1 MKVLIL
7 AAGIGSRLGSSHPKP
22 LTLLSSGRS
31 ILQHQVKAFLRYFDV
46 DDVYV
51 VVGFKKE
58 LIMEAFSELTY
69 VYNDYFDTTNT
80 SKSLQRGLRKLKG
93 HDVLWTNGDVVF
105 DHQVIARVM
114 AAEGS
119 CMAVNTLSVGEE
131 EVKYTV
137 GADGYINQVS
147 KTVGQALGEA
157 VGINKIDKA
166 DLSLLLD
173 CLEQCEDSDY
183 FEKGIEMAIGR
194 GLKISPLD
202 VKDSLAIEVDFVEDL
217 QKTIPHVE
225 YDSSQLI
232 RCR

>member
-7 AAGIGSRLGSSHPKP
+7 AAGIGSRLGSPHPKP
-22 LTLLSSGRS
+22 LTVLSNGRS

-69 VYNDYFDTTNT
+69 IYNDYFDTTNT

-93 HDVLWTNGDVVF
+93 NDVLWTNGDVVF
-105 DHQVIARVM
+105 DHQVIARIM

-137 GADGYINQVS
+137 DADGYIDKVS
-147 KTVGQALGEA
+147 KNVEQPLGEA
-157 VGINKIDKA
+157 VGINKIDEA
-166 DLSLLLD
+166 GLPLLLE
-173 CLEQCEDSDY
+173 CLEQCSDSDY
-183 FEKGIEMAIGR
+183 FERGIELAIEK

-202 VKDSLAIEVDFVEDL
+202 IKDSLCIEVDFVEDL
-217 QKTIPHVE
+217 KQVNQQLN
-225 YDSSQLI
+225 SQ
-232 RCR
+232 

>member
-7 AAGIGSRLGSSHPKP
+7 AAGMGSRLGSPHPKP
-22 LTLLSSGRS
+22 LTVLSNGRS

-58 LIMEAFSELTY
+58 LIMEAFSELTF

-93 HDVLWTNGDVVF
+93 HDVLWANGDVVF
-105 DHQVIARVM
+105 DHRVVADVI

-119 CMAVNTLSVGEE
+119 CMVVNTSSVGEE

-137 GADGYINQVS
+137 DANGYIDQVS
-147 KTVGQALGEA
+147 KSVDRALGEA
-157 VGINKIDKA
+157 VGVNKVDKS
-166 DLSLLLD
+166 DLLLLLD
-173 CLEQCEDSDY
+173 CLEKCADLDF
-183 FEKGIEMAIGR
+183 FEKGIELAIEQ
-194 GLKISPLD
+194 GLKARPLD
-202 VKDSLAIEVDFVEDL
+202 IEDKLCIEVDFVEDL
-217 QKTIPHVE
+217 EQVNRELDRKRHP
-225 YDSSQLI
+225 
-232 RCR
+232 

>member
-7 AAGIGSRLGSSHPKP
+7 AAGIGSRLGSPHPKP
-22 LTLLSSGRS
+22 LTVLSNGRS

-80 SKSLQRGLRKLKG
+80 SKSLQRGLRKLKE

-105 DHQVIARVM
+105 DHQVLAQIMSAK
-114 AAEGS
+114 GS
-119 CMAVNTLSVGEE
+119 CMAVNTLAVGEE

-137 GADGYINQVS
+137 DDDGYIDQIS
-147 KTVGQALGEA
+147 KTVNQPLGEA
-157 VGINKIDKA
+157 VGINKIDKEDA
-166 DLSLLLD
+166 PLFLE
-173 CLEQCEDSDY
+173 CLEKCSDSDY
-183 FEKGIEMAIGR
+183 FEKGIELAIAQ
-194 GLKISPLD
+194 GLKIRPLD
-202 VKDSLAIEVDFVEDL
+202 VKDSLCIEVDFVEDL
-217 QKTIPHVE
+217 KQVNQ
-225 YDSSQLI
+225 QLDHK
-232 RCR
+232 RHPKNSF